1 MKKYFEVDP
10 EVPGYPSEKSEAA
23 GDSYP
28 LHYKSLHFVF
38 QGWMGDHIVTSWPV
52 YLVTSSLAEAFK
64 AENLSGFEID
74 SVEVAKDSRFVKSK
88 PDMILPPF
96 VWLKVNGV
104 CGESD
109 FFLDEGSLVVSE
121 DALKIVLAS
130 GPTMLMY
137 GPFEEE

>member
-10 EVPGYPSEKSEAA
+10 EVPGYPSEKSETA
-23 GDSYP
+23 GDGYP

-38 QGWMGDHIVTSWPV
+38 QGWMGDQIVTSWPI

-74 SVEVAKDSRFVKSK
+74 SVKVEKDPRFVESE
-88 PDMILPPF
+88 PDIILPPF
-96 VWLKVNGV
+96 VWFKVNGV

-109 FFLDEGSLVVSE
+109 FFLDEGALVISE
-121 DALKIVLAS
+121 DALRIVLAS
-130 GPTMLMY
+130 GPAMLMH